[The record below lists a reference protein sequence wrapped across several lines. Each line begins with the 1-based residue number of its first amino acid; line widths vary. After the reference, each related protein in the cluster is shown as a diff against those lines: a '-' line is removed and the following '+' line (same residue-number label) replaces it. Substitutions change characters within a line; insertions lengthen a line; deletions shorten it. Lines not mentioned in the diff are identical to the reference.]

1 MKVVVTGASG
11 MVGKGVLLE
20 CLDHP
25 DVEEVLSVGR
35 RSLSMTHPKLKELLH
50 TDFTD
55 FRPVQAELTGY
66 DACFHCMGVSAAGMS
81 EEDYIRM
88 TRGFTIALAEVFL
101 AANPGSKFTYVSGQG
116 TDSTGKG
123 RSMWARVKG
132 KTENDLLAM
141 AFSRAYMFR
150 PGAIIPLRGITPS
163 SKLYRFFIMN
173 FRWLLYFIRWV
184 SPRSVVTTTQVGKAM
199 IHAVRDG
206 YQKHVIQPAD
216 IQQLA
221 GA

>member
-35 RSLSMTHPKLKELLH
+35 KSLSMTHPKLKELLH
-50 TDFTD
+50 TDFSD
-55 FRPVQAELTGY
+55 FRPAQAELTGY

-81 EEDYIRM
+81 EENYIQM
-88 TRGFTIALAEVFL
+88 TWGFSMALARIFL

-116 TDSTGKG
+116 TDSTEKG
-123 RSMWARVKG
+123 RVMWARVKG

-199 IHAVRDG
+199 IHVVRDG
-206 YQKHVIQPAD
+206 YHKNIMDPAD

-221 GA
+221 G